1 MTKETVVVLGG
12 ADEPQI
18 EWLVK
23 KLAGV
28 KIVAGSSAEA
38 FATAAAEASVLRR
51 SLAG

>member
-1 MTKETVVVLGG
+1 MTKETIVVLGG

-28 KIVAGSSAEA
+28 KIVGE
-38 FATAAAEASVLRR
+38 FRGGVWDGGGRGQRAA
-51 SLAG
+51 